1 MRKSLL
7 IIFILSL
14 NAHTQNNWTVKGG
27 MNFSAFRDA
36 DNDLITGYSFGI
48 EKNINIYK
56 SFKLCPEFLV
66 SSQGGMIRNE
76 PVWTDNTDNYL
87 DAYDIEA
94 KIQLFDLSLLVK
106 YGFNYNSNSIITINL
121 GTSYRI
127 GLHDESRLLNKRTI
141 YDSENVLEEYEDY
154 YFKYRLT

>member
-1 MRKSLL
+1 M
-7 IIFILSL
+7 
-14 NAHTQNNWTVKGG
+14 
-27 MNFSAFRDA
+27 
-36 DNDLITGYSFGI
+36 
-48 EKNINIYK
+48 
-56 SFKLCPEFLV
+56 V

-94 KIQLFDLSLLVK
+94 KIQLFDLS
-106 YGFNYNSNSIITINL
+106 TINL